1 MFDMTTLRI
10 RYFQLKLRNGLR
22 LDVEP
27 PQIKSIKKIMKLS
40 KVDTENINEEDF
52 NGLAEGLAIALSK
65 NKQKKKITV
74 DFIEE
79 NFNIEE
85 VQELL
90 TRYFDWVDKVKTE
103 KNY

>member
-1 MFDMTTLRI
+1 MFDMTTLKV

-52 NGLAEGLAIALSK
+52 NGLAEGLSIALSK
-65 NKQKKKITV
+65 NKQKKKITI